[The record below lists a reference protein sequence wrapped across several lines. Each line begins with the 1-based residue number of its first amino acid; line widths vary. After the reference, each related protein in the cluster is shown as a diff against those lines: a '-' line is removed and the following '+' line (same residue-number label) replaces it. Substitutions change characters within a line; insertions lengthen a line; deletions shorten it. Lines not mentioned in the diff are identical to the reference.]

1 MYVNLPLCIQLN
13 CDITVRAQI
22 VGFSDDPQVPLVLD
36 NGGVLHLH
44 KRLRKFQSVPKE
56 INPLGYDPATGHYR
70 NLSDYDL
77 DLPVTSQSS
86 GRKNKRGTSTTE
98 LTGLEGNNST
108 GSAKKA
114 RASSQRS
121 APSSQRSQHSKSH
134 SAVVSQDDTVT
145 SLSVTATTDD
155 PLSQQSASSCS
166 ESMNVSSAQQN
177 VPEKNEGSARK
188 RLRALSQQEGQAA
201 VGVTRSARKSKN
213 NSYA

>member
-1 MYVNLPLCIQLN
+1 MEIYLCIQLN

-70 NLSDYDL
+70 NLSEYDL

-86 GRKNKRGTSTTE
+86 GRKSKRGTSTTE

-121 APSSQRSQHSKSH
+121 ATSSQHSRSD

-155 PLSQQSASSCS
+155 PLSQQSASSDS
-166 ESMNVSSAQQN
+166 ELKNASNAQQK

-188 RLRALSQQEGQAA
+188 RLRALSQEEDHGA

-213 NSYA
+213 NTFTA